1 MSIVYRVVLVCCVFL
16 LSGCATS
23 LKQEV
28 HQLESDISQS
38 GRRLESAKVYLRNNP
53 DVYRDQQCV
62 LLARGP
68 QPSPRCTTR
77 EEASNYALAVC
88 AISYKGCDMALNAAS
103 ASGKLDSTSK
113 KFLASQ
119 ACEAALAEMQG
130 ERYTADRAVLGAID
144 AAATN
149 AYENGGFFGK
159 LFGGIAKLSVEA
171 TKLASFLQCSDQKTK
186 TFYDR
191 YDTWANGPARKK
203 AECEAEVATIPR
215 EERRLAGNRALL
227 KEKKESLLWKMFGD

>member
-1 MSIVYRVVLVCCVFL
+1 VFL

-23 LKQEV
+23 LKQDV

-38 GRRLESAKVYLRNNP
+38 GRRLEAAKVYLRTNP
-53 DVYRDQQCV
+53 DVYRNQQCV

-68 QPSPRCTTR
+68 QPSPQCTTR
-77 EEASNYALAVC
+77 EEARNYALALC
-88 AISYKGCDMALNAAS
+88 AISYKGCDLALNAA
-103 ASGKLDSTSK
+103 GNQLNSTSK

-144 AAATN
+144 AAATSGS
-149 AYENGGFFGK
+149 EKGGF
-159 LFGGIAKLSVEA
+159 GGFLWGIVKASVEITKFA
-171 TKLASFLQCSDQKTK
+171 TFLECSDQKTK

-191 YDTWANGPARKK
+191 YDAWANGPARKK
-203 AECEAEVATIPR
+203 SECEAEVATISR
-215 EERRLAGNRALL
+215 EERRLAENRALL
-227 KEKKESLLWKMFGD
+227 KEKKDSLLWKMFGD

>member
-38 GRRLESAKVYLRNNP
+38 GRRLEAAKVYLRTNP
-53 DVYRDQQCV
+53 DVYRNQQCV

-77 EEASNYALAVC
+77 EEARNYALAVC
-88 AISYKGCDMALNAAS
+88 SISYKGCDVALNAVS
-103 ASGKLDSTSK
+103 DKLDSASK
-113 KFLASQ
+113 KFLTSQ

-149 AYENGGFFGK
+149 AYEKGGFFGT
-159 LFGGIAKLSVEA
+159 LIGGIAKLTVEA
-171 TKLASFLQCSDQKTK
+171 TKLASFLQCSDQKAK

-191 YDTWANGPARKK
+191 YDAWFNGPARKK
-203 AECEAEVATIPR
+203 AECETEVATIPR
-215 EERRLAGNRALL
+215 EERRLAENRALL